1 MLFRSSDLAVDV
13 TLAGDAIAKATVK
26 GSFLRVEDLMPF
38 VTPLPEAQWRDLW
51 LALAP
56 RGDLRDFELGFAKG
70 ADGRPEYTVA
80 GAFAGLGVL
89 PYKDLPGIT
98 ALTGEVHADAH
109 SGRLELKTAGAG
121 LDWPT
126 LFRQRL
132 DVTDLRGLVVWRT
145 GQDAVRVVSDD
156 LIVAT
161 RDATLHTNLELTLP
175 RDDSSPHLDLRT
187 SVSDFDIAV
196 APRYFPV
203 AVMPDTVVEWLD
215 SALRGG
221 RAEGAVVTFVGPVR
235 AFPFD
240 GGEGEFRAT
249 VQVDQAELAFV
260 QDWPA
265 AEDLHGTVEFVN
277 ARFGA
282 HGSGRLLGN
291 HSDRVNVSIPD
302 LRTGELGVSAD
313 TTGKL
318 DQVLAFLNGAPLISQ
333 YLGERF
339 ARLQALA
346 GTGDVEFA
354 LQLPLRE
361 REAYRLKADLSVK
374 DGELALRGFGP
385 HASEITGKLSLADGR
400 LRATGV
406 RGIFLDGP
414 VTAEVQTV
422 DSPGYR
428 ARIDFDGEVT
438 IDAVAQAFNLPYGDR
453 LAGQTRWQGSLL
465 IPAPAEGGASV
476 PAKVTVES
484 NLAGVALRFP
494 EPFAKAPGEPTNLQ
508 VEMAF
513 PETGMEMRGNVG
525 AARRFALDFDADPAA
540 DGKFLFRRAALRFG
554 GALPDFRADEG
565 VTLDGSLPVLQDRKS
580 TRLNSSH

>member
-1 MLFRSSDLAVDV
+1 MIVGKLHLSLPAFRPA
-13 TLAGDAIAKATVK
+13 ARIGRPI
-26 GSFLRVEDLMPF
+26 G
-38 VTPLPEAQWRDLW
+38 
-51 LALAP
+51 
-56 RGDLRDFELGFAKG
+56 FEHG
-70 ADGRPEYTVA
+70 ADDY
-80 GAFAGLGVL
+80 
-89 PYKDLPGIT
+89 
-98 ALTGEVHADAH
+98 LTKPF
-109 SGRLELKTAGAG
+109 SMRELIA
-121 LDWPT
+121 
-126 LFRQRL
+126 
-132 DVTDLRGLVVWRT
+132 
-145 GQDAVRVVSDD
+145 RV
-156 LIVAT
+156 
-161 RDATLHTNLELTLP
+161 P
-175 RDDSSPHLDLRT
+175 
-187 SVSDFDIAV
+187 
-196 APRYFPV
+196 
-203 AVMPDTVVEWLD
+203 
-215 SALRGG
+215 
-221 RAEGAVVTFVGPVR
+221 GAVVTFVGPVR

-525 AARRFALDFDADPAA
+525 PARRFALDFDADPAM

-554 GALPDFRADEG
+554 GALPEFRATDG
-565 VTLDGSLPVLQDRKS
+565 VTFDGSLPVLHVDDWLALAGGADDGHVVLRVDDALEDLADQRGVVETGGIALGLVGGARDVGAVERFAQRAALGELHHRQVAGHFERELVSLAAQRQLGPFDLQAGFGRSGLHHLHAFRHHFEADVFTK
-580 TRLNSSH
+580 TNSDFQHALSLFVISNVQAAFCGKRFITLRRCVLSPARWVQMMPSRTSLSA